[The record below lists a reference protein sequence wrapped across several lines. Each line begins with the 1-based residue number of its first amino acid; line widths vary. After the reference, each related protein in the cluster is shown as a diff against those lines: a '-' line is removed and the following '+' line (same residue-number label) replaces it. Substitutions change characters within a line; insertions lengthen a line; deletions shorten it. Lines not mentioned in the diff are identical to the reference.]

1 MSDTRQNSG
10 SNAHRATG
18 TPSIQQTSQ
27 GTQTGIAFTT
37 QVANTTQS
45 ESFELFGSLPFE
57 LKAKIWNIAA
67 REVPRLV
74 EITPR
79 GNFQGHT
86 PALLGVSHMA
96 REKALEVYDTLRPGS
111 PQPVYFNPR
120 NDTLV
125 FNIVTVEDPFPHG
138 YPSFGIIGSPPIPS
152 NFNLGGILAS
162 KGIKSFAFKIDGHIF
177 YHEYRGSDYT
187 L

>member
-18 TPSIQQTSQ
+18 TPSIRQNSQ
-27 GTQTGIAFTT
+27 RTQTGIALTT

-57 LKAKIWNIAA
+57 LKAKTWNIAT

-86 PALLGVSHMA
+86 PALLGVSHIAKRPWKLMIPCDQDLHSLSTSI
-96 REKALEVYDTLRPGS
+96 LEMILLYSILLLLKILFHMDIHL
-111 PQPVYFNPR
+111 
-120 NDTLV
+120 
-125 FNIVTVEDPFPHG
+125 
-138 YPSFGIIGSPPIPS
+138 
-152 NFNLGGILAS
+152 LAS
-162 KGIKSFAFKIDGHIF
+162 LALLQFQATLTLEKSSRLHS
-177 YHEYRGSDYT
+177 R
-187 L
+187 